1 MPFISKTGRR
11 GSETDLRSCEEMLS
25 QPVELAIRK
34 ELLIEADG
42 IDLSAVVHL
51 PGKVPAP
58 VIVCSHGLLSAK
70 ESPKF
75 VAIGETVSKAGF
87 CALRFDFSGCGDS
100 PPRRAMSLVE
110 ARMYDLK
117 AAMSFAL
124 KQPRSDG
131 RIGLLGSSLGG
142 FLSLLAA
149 NEHPELIRATVSW
162 AAPFD
167 ISGIH
172 PDTEHFEE
180 LRTIFPDG
188 FSLGSPINLDALG
201 KAGRVLLIHGQL
213 DNVVPWRDSVRIY
226 ECLNDPKKLLLMRTA
241 DHRISDDSWR
251 KRAIQA
257 SVEWFLTH
265 LKIET

>member
-1 MPFISKTGRR
+1 MAFASKT
-11 GSETDLRSCEEMLS
+11 
-25 QPVELAIRK
+25 A

-42 IDLSAVVHL
+42 IDLSGVAHL

-75 VAIGETVSKAGF
+75 IAIGETMSKAGF
-87 CALRFDFSGCGDS
+87 CALRFDFSGCGHS

-110 ARMYDLK
+110 ARMCDLK
-117 AAMSFAL
+117 AAMGFVL
-124 KQPRSDG
+124 KQPWSDG
-131 RIGLLGSSLGG
+131 RVGLLGSSLGG

-149 NEHPELIRATVSW
+149 NERPELIRATVCW

-172 PDTEHFEE
+172 PDTEQFEE

-188 FSLGSPINLDALG
+188 FSLGSPTNLDALG
-201 KAGRVLLIHGQL
+201 EAGRVLLIHGQL
-213 DNVVPWRDSVRIY
+213 DDVVPWGDSVLIY
-226 ECLNDPKKLLLMRTA
+226 KRLNDPKKLVLMRTA

-257 SVEWFLTH
+257 SLEWFLTY
-265 LKIET
+265 LK

>member
-1 MPFISKTGRR
+1 MMMADGYLK
-11 GSETDLRSCEEMLS
+11 
-25 QPVELAIRK
+25 K

-42 IDLSAVVHL
+42 MDLSAVVHL

-75 VAIGETVSKAGF
+75 VAIGETMSKAGF

-100 PPRRAMSLVE
+100 PPRRAMSLVQ
-110 ARMYDLK
+110 ARMCDLN

-124 KQPRSDG
+124 EQPWSDG

-149 NEHPELIRATVSW
+149 NERPELIRATVCW

-172 PDTEHFEE
+172 PDAEDLER
-180 LRTIFPDG
+180 LRIIFPDG
-188 FSLGSPINLDALG
+188 PNLGSPTNLDALG
-201 KAGRVLLIHGQL
+201 EVGRVLLIHGQL

-226 ECLNDPKKLLLMRTA
+226 ERLNDPKKLLLMRTA

-265 LKIET
+265 LK